1 MKKSNKKNKIQNEK
15 PKMSKLAR
23 TVLIISAAIVVLL
36 AGGIIALNAYNY
48 KPTVAFYGI
57 SERNHNAIIEVL
69 QKTSERKRGNKKVWP
84 YNIEIL
90 DSSYSLEK
98 ALKSPAKFLSE
109 KKDSHGT
116 FLSETKKARK
126 PELIIM

>member
-36 AGGIIALNAYNY
+36 AGGIITLNAYNY

-57 SERNHNAIIEVL
+57 SERNHNAIIEV
-69 QKTSERKRGNKKVWP
+69 QPAPNPRF
-84 YNIEIL
+84 
-90 DSSYSLEK
+90 SLETPVCHNRYC
-98 ALKSPAKFLSE
+98 AY
-109 KKDSHGT
+109 
-116 FLSETKKARK
+116 
-126 PELIIM
+126 

>member
-36 AGGIIALNAYNY
+36 AGGIITLNAYNY

-57 SERNHNAIIEVL
+57 SERNHNAII
-69 QKTSERKRGNKKVWP
+69 
-84 YNIEIL
+84 
-90 DSSYSLEK
+90 
-98 ALKSPAKFLSE
+98 
-109 KKDSHGT
+109 
-116 FLSETKKARK
+116 
-126 PELIIM
+126 